1 MERVLLHTCCAP
13 CSLSC
18 IDPLRSE
25 GIEPVAF
32 WYNPNIHPWKEYQA
46 RRDCLLAY
54 APTIGMEVRVQED
67 YGLKDFVRHVAGDID
82 HRCAYCYEHRLEG
95 TAKYAAEHGFAA
107 FTSTLL
113 ASTYQNHEAIAAA
126 AEMYAR
132 QYGVEFLYRTSGQT
146 SGAGNQRARGWV
158 PMQKYCGCV
167 FSERTAIRSRSTG
180 TGQNLTRRRRPD
192 RADELPFDAQK
203 RPARQLPRRSFLPFE
218 TQGFRICGY
227 RPATR

>member
-1 MERVLLHTCCAP
+1 MERVWLHTCCAP

-95 TAKYAAEHGFAA
+95 TAKYAAEHGFTA

-132 QYGVEFLYRTSGQT
+132 QGGISLPGLPVKLPGRQPAGP
-146 SGAGNQRARGWV
+146 GAGVLYAEVLRLRLFRGG
-158 PMQKYCGCV
+158 PL
-167 FSERTAIRSRSTG
+167 SEAD
-180 TGQNLTRRRRPD
+180 RPG
-192 RADELPFDAQK
+192 PGK
-203 RPARQLPRRSFLPFE
+203 
-218 TQGFRICGY
+218 I
-227 RPATR
+227 